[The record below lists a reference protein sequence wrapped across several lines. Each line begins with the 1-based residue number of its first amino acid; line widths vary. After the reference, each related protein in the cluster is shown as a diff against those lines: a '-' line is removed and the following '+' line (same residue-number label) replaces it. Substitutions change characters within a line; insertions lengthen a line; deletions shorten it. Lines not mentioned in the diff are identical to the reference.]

1 MKKRRAA
8 KAPAAPP
15 EHFAIPTTLLVEL
28 LKLVGETPSKHGAKL
43 FVELQKLKP
52 IEASS

>member
-8 KAPAAPP
+8 KAPASRP
-15 EHFAIPTTLLVEL
+15 EQFVIPTDLLVDV
-28 LKLVGETPSKHGAKL
+28 LKLVGETPSKHGARL

-52 IEASS
+52 IEAS

>member
-8 KAPAAPP
+8 KTPPVPP
-15 EHFAIPTTLLVEL
+15 EHFAIPTDLLVDV
-28 LKLVGETPSKHGAKL
+28 LKLVGETPSKHGARL

-52 IEASS
+52 AEASS

>member
-1 MKKRRAA
+1 MKKRR
-8 KAPAAPP
+8 PASEPSSPP
-15 EHFAIPTTLLVEL
+15 AEFSIPTALLVDV

-52 IEASS
+52 VGTP

>member
-8 KAPAAPP
+8 KAATTAP
-15 EHFAIPTTLLVEL
+15 EQFAIPTALLVDV
-28 LKLVGETPSKHGAKL
+28 LKLVGETPSKHGARL

-52 IEASS
+52 VGAA

>member
-8 KAPAAPP
+8 KAPASPP
-15 EHFAIPTTLLVEL
+15 EEFAISTALLVDV
-28 LKLVGETPSKHGAKL
+28 LKLVGETPSKHGARL

-52 IEASS
+52 VEASS